1 MIPVAAST
9 VPTTGNPFLDV
20 LLGVVAA
27 VVVAFAGAQMGR
39 RQTLA
44 EIRKADAESELAEA
58 RTGTEE
64 ANAAKTITDIAMTL
78 IEPLQVRLREQ
89 EQQNRSAAERQ
100 ARLTAEL
107 EQATQ
112 AAKRCHD
119 RVDALESDLV
129 TIKAYL
135 AEVERRL
142 ADAGQEVPPRP
153 ELIIPDEEGDPTP

>member
-1 MIPVAAST
+1 MTPVAAST
-9 VPTTGNPFLDV
+9 IPTTGNPFLDV

-27 VVVAFAGAQMGR
+27 VAVAFAGAQMGK

-89 EQQNRSAAERQ
+89 EQHNRSLTERQ

-107 EQATQ
+107 DHATQ
-112 AAKRCHD
+112 AAKRCHQ
-119 RVDALESDLV
+119 RVDDLETDLAAF
-129 TIKAYL
+129 KAHV
-135 AEVERRL
+135 AELERRL
-142 ADAGQEVPPRP
+142 VAAGEEIPPRP
-153 ELIIPDEEGDPTP
+153 ELIIPEEGDTTP